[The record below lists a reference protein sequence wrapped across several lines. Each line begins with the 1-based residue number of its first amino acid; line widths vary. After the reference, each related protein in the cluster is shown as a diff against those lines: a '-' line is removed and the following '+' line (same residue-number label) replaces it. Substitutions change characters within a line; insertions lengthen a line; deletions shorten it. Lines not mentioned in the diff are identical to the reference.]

1 MSSPR
6 SIASVNLLPTERKI
20 GIYQRF
26 IPEKLIDR
34 FDIPADFCDKQGNN
48 LLTIKCREGST
59 DVVLDLRYEF
69 GAEDPLLYAHLA
81 DTVNGQIHVLLYI
94 VNNPDSP
101 RFDVDRM
108 PDGSSTKFGIFKR
121 NIAAEIEAMRAGLA
135 PGQVR
140 SGLRLLEDA
149 IESFERFVS
158 SLGHEIYFNE
168 PLYYHNAIIFERYGF
183 RYQQGRRMME
193 SIHQSFQPEA
203 ELYTKL
209 DGSTPFRD
217 LEFATSIR
225 GRSWALHDG
234 VMGRP
239 YSDVTMYKVIAD
251 KANISTFPDAE
262 W

>member
-6 SIASVNLLPTERKI
+6 SITSVNSLPEEEKLS
-20 GIYQRF
+20 IYRRF
-26 IPEKLIDR
+26 IPQALMER
-34 FDIPADFCDKQGNN
+34 FNISSDFSDPVGNN

-59 DVVLDLRYEF
+59 DVVVDLRHEF

-81 DTVNGQIHVLLYI
+81 DTMNGQIHVLLYI
-94 VNNPDSP
+94 VNDPDSP
-101 RFDVDRM
+101 RYDVDRM

-121 NIAAEIEAMRAGLA
+121 NIEAEIRAMEAGLA

-140 SGLRLLEDA
+140 SGLRMLGDA
-149 IESFERFVS
+149 IASFEDFVT

-183 RYQQGRRMME
+183 RYQQGRRLME
-193 SIHQSFQPEA
+193 SIHAGFKDGG
-203 ELYTKL
+203 ELRAAL
-209 DGSTPFRD
+209 DGSTPFRKP
-217 LEFATSIR
+217 EFADSIR

-234 VMGRP
+234 VMGKP
-239 YSDVTMYKVIAD
+239 YTNVTMYKVID
-251 KANISTFPDAE
+251 DEANIATFPQAK

>member
-6 SIASVNLLPTERKI
+6 SIASVNRLPIERRTA
-20 GIYQRF
+20 IYQRF
-26 IPEKLIDR
+26 IPKQLIDR
-34 FDIPADFCDKQGNN
+34 FDIPHDYRDANGNQ

-59 DVVLDLRYEF
+59 DVILDLRHEY

-81 DTVNGQIHVLLYI
+81 DTMNGQIHVLLYI
-94 VNNPDSP
+94 VNNPNSQ
-101 RFDVDRM
+101 RFNVDRM
-108 PDGSSTKFGIFKR
+108 PDGSPTKFGIFKR
-121 NIAAEIEAMRAGLA
+121 NIPAEIEAMQAGLA

-140 SGLRLLEDA
+140 SGLRMLEDA
-149 IESFERFVS
+149 IASFEQFVT

-183 RYQQGRRMME
+183 RYQQGRRLMQ
-193 SIHQSFQPEA
+193 SIHEGFQPDGDLYR
-203 ELYTKL
+203 EL
-209 DGSTPFRD
+209 DRSTPFRD
-217 LEFATSIR
+217 PAFADSIR

-239 YSDVTMYKVIAD
+239 YSDVTMYKIIGD
-251 KANISTFPDAE
+251 EANIQTFPHAK